1 MKTIT
6 LTDKQFDN
14 LFYYLDEKVNQ
25 IVDTSVEYQDSEL
38 LEDFED
44 LFEVYDIIGEI
55 KNEYEKK
62 LEIAQA
68 KQPKAEWQYDSQISV
83 TSAGCFIASDDYNNS
98 ITNEFHYDQ
107 SWY

>member
-1 MKTIT
+1 MKTIN
-6 LTDKQFDN
+6 LTDEQFDN

-55 KNEYEKK
+55 KNQKE
-62 LEIAQA
+62 AVQ
-68 KQPKAEWQYDSQISV
+68 
-83 TSAGCFIASDDYNNS
+83 
-98 ITNEFHYDQ
+98 
-107 SWY
+107 

>member
-1 MKTIT
+1 MSSIQLERKLMKTIN
-6 LTDKQFDN
+6 LTDEQFDN

-25 IVDTSVEYQDSEL
+25 IVDTSVDYQDSEL

-68 KQPKAEWQYDSQISV
+68 KQPKSEW
-83 TSAGCFIASDDYNNS
+83 
-98 ITNEFHYDQ
+98 
-107 SWY
+107 